1 MASLKGLLI
10 NFNSLC
16 LQADGVGGGGGVLQ
30 SHLFENTQKI

>member
-16 LQADGVGGGGGVLQ
+16 LQADGVGGGGGVAVTL
-30 SHLFENTQKI
+30 I